1 MRFLLLA
8 FICFKTVF
16 SFSQVVEIISYSNE
30 KIHARGI
37 ECVKNKLLLACN
49 NGYLYAYDLTKKQ
62 AIVLNPLENA
72 PELRDVAHTSN
83 QLITI
88 QSGDEGLV
96 IQTDWDGKSNI
107 SFYLKTADKKEL
119 KNVFLDGIAIENKLG
134 FLMGDPIDG
143 YFTLYYSSNAGI
155 DWKPCS
161 GRIKAFEGEAGFAA
175 SGSTVQIH
183 DGVIYFVSGGLKS
196 RIHSSKN
203 KGKTWES
210 IEIPF
215 ESKESAGPFSLAI
228 KDTSNMLVVGG
239 DYEKANS
246 TENNCFITNDGGKT
260 WKSSVSPPN
269 GYRSCVIFTNG
280 VYYACGTNGMDYSLD
295 NGLNWQKLNDLN
307 TFSMAFD
314 EKFIFATST
323 QGKVLKIKKI
333 QKL

>member
-1 MRFLLLA
+1 MRYLLFG
-8 FICFKTVF
+8 FISFKTIF
-16 SFSQVVEIISYSNE
+16 SFSQAVEIISYSNE
-30 KIHARGI
+30 NIHARGI

-62 AIVLNPLENA
+62 AILLNPLENA
-72 PELRDVAHTSN
+72 PELRDVAHTNN
-83 QLITI
+83 QLITM

-96 IQTDWDGKSNI
+96 IQTDWEGKSST

-143 YFTLYYSSNAGI
+143 YFTLYYSSNTCKN
-155 DWKPCS
+155 WKPCF
-161 GRIKAFEGEAGFAA
+161 GRIKAFDGEAGFAA

-183 DGVIYFVSGGLKS
+183 DGVFYFVSGGLKS
-196 RIHSSKN
+196 RIHFSRN

-228 KDTSNMLVVGG
+228 KDKLNLLVVGG
-239 DYEKANS
+239 DYTKASGIEK
-246 TENNCFITNDGGKT
+246 NCFLTKDGGKT
-260 WKSSVSPPN
+260 WQACTTPPS
-269 GYRSCVIFTNG
+269 GYRSCVIYTDG
-280 VYYACGTNGMDYSLD
+280 IYYACGTNGMDYSQD
-295 NGLNWQKLNDLN
+295 GGQTWQNFNDFN

-314 EKFIFATST
+314 NQYIYASSIN
-323 QGKVLKIKKI
+323 GKVIKLKKVN
-333 QKL
+333 